1 MVLPF
6 MVSTIQRYYWTW
18 YDQSTTSDIGYSW
31 KNVVVPLAIVVVS
44 FACYLTNNNEK
55 NTEKE
60 NDNGYLIENVGLYST
75 FLYASL
81 YLLGMRLKMVQRF
94 STFFSTMTI
103 CFFCNQV
110 VKSKYK
116 DLIIL
121 ISVVIL
127 ILFGY
132 ITKDDFPYYFVWS
145 QSH

>member
-1 MVLPF
+1 
-6 MVSTIQRYYWTW
+6 IRYR
-18 YDQSTTSDIGYSW
+18 W
-31 KNVVVPLAIVVVS
+31 KNVVVPVAIVWVY
-44 FACYLTNNNEK
+44 FACYETNNNEK